1 MGWGPAPT
9 PPPARP
15 PPPRRL
21 FDKDSDGCITTQELG
36 TVMRALGKNPTE
48 AQVKEIVK
56 SIDPEGK
63 GLVDF
68 QEFLSVMQQDIKGY
82 DSEADLRNAW
92 KVFDAEGKGYIT
104 TQELQHV
111 LTNIGEK
118 LGPEEI
124 ANLIAEADSDND
136 GKVQQEEFVRLLTAK

>member
-1 MGWGPAPT
+1 MSKLTDNQVAEYKE
-9 PPPARP
+9 AFM
-15 PPPRRL
+15 L

-48 AQVKEIVK
+48 GQVKEIVK

-68 QEFLSVMQQDIKGY
+68 QEFLAVMQQDIKGY

-118 LGPEEI
+118 LSPEEI
-124 ANLIAEADSDND
+124 VNLIAEADSDND
-136 GKVQQEEFVRLLTAK
+136 GKVQQEEFVKLLTAK